1 MDVARAPMG
10 YRDVPSGRASV
21 AGEFVRV
28 ARLHRARM
36 SGQAFLVTSLAFERS
51 DSPEGA
57 KQKISAD
64 SERRVTPKQEA
75 TGFPRSRE

>member
-1 MDVARAPMG
+1 MDVARAPAG
-10 YRDVPSGRASV
+10 YRDVRSWGGRLVRAPV

-28 ARLHRARM
+28 ARLHQARM
-36 SGQAFLVTSLAFERS
+36 SGQAFWLLWGDCQS

-64 SERRVTPKQEA
+64 SVRRATPSK
-75 TGFPRSRE
+75 